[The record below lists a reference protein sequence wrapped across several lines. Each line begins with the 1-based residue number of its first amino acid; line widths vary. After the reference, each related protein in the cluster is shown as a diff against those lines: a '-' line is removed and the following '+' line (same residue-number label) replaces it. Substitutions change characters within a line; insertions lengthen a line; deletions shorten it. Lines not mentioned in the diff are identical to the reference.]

1 MILFLGIIWL
11 NLVGVQYIL
20 DELGFGS
27 SGNQISIVLS
37 VDLQTG
43 KVRELTEVKDDN
55 QQRVE
60 QIQVVGENLY
70 YNYFYYDEGA
80 DFDFMAED
88 AYEQSLKYFNYFAY
102 QVDISTGTEKQVLDL
117 AEHLYGYISLDDE
130 YIYYLSEDSL
140 KVYSVDREDSSER
153 VLFESKDKLYCI
165 KLDDYLFMSQVDDIS
180 TVYCYNLPTSK
191 TVEINRP
198 EEETLP
204 AFIYDK
210 IWFFGVVNEDGSVST
225 VFMKEEDYI
234 DGKTDYITTK

>member
-165 KLDDYLFMSQVDDIS
+165 KLDDYLFMRQGDDIS
-180 TVYCYNLPTSK
+180 TVYCYDLLTGK
-191 TVEINRP
+191 TMKINRT
-198 EEETLP
+198 EKDGLP
-204 AFIYDK
+204 NIIYDRK
-210 IWFFGVVNEDGSVST
+210 WFYTYTNEDGSFSFVY
-225 VFMKEEDYI
+225 MKEEDYLN
-234 DGKTDYITTK
+234 GKTDYITIK